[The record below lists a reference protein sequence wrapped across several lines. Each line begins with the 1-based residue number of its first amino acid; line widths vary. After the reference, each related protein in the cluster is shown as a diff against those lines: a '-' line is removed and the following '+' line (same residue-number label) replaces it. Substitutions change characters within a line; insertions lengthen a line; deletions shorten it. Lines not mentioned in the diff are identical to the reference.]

1 MNSWMTSYL
10 WDWVAL
16 RSSRSYIEP
25 LLLLASKQK
34 RWIWPFN
41 DFLARTIEKPLE
53 QNPRDSWED
62 WAGNPLGLTLEMME
76 QLEGLI
82 LHPCIEKSRVRVWE
96 MISRN
101 ERRELSSSPWME
113 MEMLLMLGRDV
124 ESFFLFFSFSSFS
137 YSPSPSFL
145 SLVHPCSSYEERGRE
160 WGMNGWVRESGLNL
174 LKVIL
179 ISCWHVGPRGK
190 CDG

>member
-53 QNPRDSWED
+53 RNPRDSWEYWVRGD
-62 WAGNPLGLTLEMME
+62 IDITLEMME
-76 QLEGLI
+76 QLQGFI
-82 LHPCIEKSRVRVWE
+82 LDPCIERSRVGVEGWFHENARDLLELTKDGDGDEDLNALDAWE
-96 MISRN
+96 RWWHSF
-101 ERRELSSSPWME
+101 
-113 MEMLLMLGRDV
+113 LLL
-124 ESFFLFFSFSSFS
+124 FFIFLLFFSFAF
-137 YSPSPSFL
+137 
-145 SLVHPCSSYEERGRE
+145 SLVHLVHPRKEREGE
-160 WGMNGWVRESGLNL
+160 CGMNGCVREWVDIG
-174 LKVIL
+174 
-179 ISCWHVGPRGK
+179 
-190 CDG
+190 